1 MKTSKFQIKYLYLIL
16 VILGISLF
24 QTYSLY
30 LNIDEKVDESELVY
44 FAVGFFGG
52 DLNPH
57 WYGYGNIVMY
67 FLSLLYLIVFP
78 IKAFLFEISSLD
90 EYSKL
95 LFSSDYFINLGRFI
109 FSIIGVVTLYIYL
122 NLIKK
127 YSQSI
132 FFPIVLGIVFLT
144 SYDSIYYSN
153 YIRLDQI
160 VALFV
165 GIIIYLTLN
174 LSKKNYYYLSMSIG
188 AIVATKISTLAVG
201 AVFLYSSIIL
211 LKNKEITK
219 KDFIFASFLI
229 LCIIQFTQPYNNLL
243 EFFNLVSSQ
252 NTVENLTF
260 FLKLSTLYSTVKV
273 NILEN
278 INNYLLYSLFLLP
291 FAIKYYTKAVFISI
305 SLFFLL
311 ILPYLAGTG
320 TTRNY
325 WLIAN
330 YDIVYF
336 LIGLS
341 LLGFYKFSL
350 KFSKSFQRALI
361 LIFILSSFYI
371 IYLNLL
377 QYNQILLN
385 YKFNI
390 SNQKIAKQWIEQN
403 LIQDSNNKI
412 FMDMHKNYNL
422 PRIYNKNDISI
433 SEKVTRN
440 FIYNRMEN
448 EYLRKIFAQY
458 INEDYVRK
466 VDNKYKKLNLLRIDP
481 LCSINNNIV
490 LSDLKFYYKNKNI
503 SFKIIKTNNITN
515 LVINESNI
523 TFDSIGNDPY
533 LVLELEDEIYLDDTF
548 NLTFNLENNNNDK
561 IFVFYDSGNGFS
573 SFESI
578 SKNYQSNIFISI
590 KDIKKENNY
599 AQVLPL
605 YASEIND
612 EYKGKLKNSYF
623 VTSPSIYKS
632 FIGKSTFKQGHVT
645 VDTPKALDLHYRY
658 LTSFKIYKKFNTGYG
673 DIIEIY
679 RID

>member
-341 LLGFYKFSL
+341 LL
-350 KFSKSFQRALI
+350 
-361 LIFILSSFYI
+361 
-371 IYLNLL
+371 
-377 QYNQILLN
+377 
-385 YKFNI
+385 
-390 SNQKIAKQWIEQN
+390 
-403 LIQDSNNKI
+403 
-412 FMDMHKNYNL
+412 
-422 PRIYNKNDISI
+422 
-433 SEKVTRN
+433 
-440 FIYNRMEN
+440 
-448 EYLRKIFAQY
+448 
-458 INEDYVRK
+458 
-466 VDNKYKKLNLLRIDP
+466 
-481 LCSINNNIV
+481 
-490 LSDLKFYYKNKNI
+490 
-503 SFKIIKTNNITN
+503 
-515 LVINESNI
+515 
-523 TFDSIGNDPY
+523 
-533 LVLELEDEIYLDDTF
+533 
-548 NLTFNLENNNNDK
+548 
-561 IFVFYDSGNGFS
+561 
-573 SFESI
+573 
-578 SKNYQSNIFISI
+578 
-590 KDIKKENNY
+590 
-599 AQVLPL
+599 
-605 YASEIND
+605 
-612 EYKGKLKNSYF
+612 
-623 VTSPSIYKS
+623 
-632 FIGKSTFKQGHVT
+632 
-645 VDTPKALDLHYRY
+645 
-658 LTSFKIYKKFNTGYG
+658 
-673 DIIEIY
+673 
-679 RID
+679 